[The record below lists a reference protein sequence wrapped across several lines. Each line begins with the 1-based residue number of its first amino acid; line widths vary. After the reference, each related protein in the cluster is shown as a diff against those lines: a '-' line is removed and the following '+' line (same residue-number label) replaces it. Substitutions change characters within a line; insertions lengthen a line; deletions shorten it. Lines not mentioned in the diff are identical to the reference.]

1 MGFLSKLSM
10 KPSQKLAAAAPSGPK
25 VASTGTQALPTSSTA
40 APVVESF
47 SEPDDEPTVFTT
59 FMVAYLGF
67 FGVTLLVYPYMFSAT
82 WNPMAYWTSISDELA
97 FAFRMAGTGFLTLT
111 LGPFLDEMF
120 GGPGVVMKAF
130 ARQMLI
136 VNVCVVLIFMYYT
149 FYAPLENA
157 VPLIW
162 SGQTTF
168 QAFLVAWNV
177 IEVTGA
183 GLRDYYVLFN
193 TFLYGFYALGLVAAP
208 ALFFGPGLSPFVYWN
223 TWTELGLLCGRSL
236 GIGLFCAV
244 VAGYAFYAGYV
255 SGGGFAKMFVVFNI
269 INLGLFIG
277 PAFYGGDSA
286 NESMWHIQVIMQVS
300 LVFVGI
306 YLDLAGYNGPLQL
319 ASPLP
324 KCANDVTTFNFIN
337 LIWYL
342 PFAVAFFTDPN
353 MIFGPSTFTG
363 FPLFLVDLDETS
375 LWFGKAWATA
385 MTMVVLGPYLFGLSH
400 VKVAKQLTLAYI
412 AFVGLFAYG
421 LTSYSVFNFIM
432 VAPLTGVNFLFFLW
446 GLYLVLPG
454 QSGEALL

>member
-1 MGFLSKLSM
+1 
-10 KPSQKLAAAAPSGPK
+10 
-25 VASTGTQALPTSSTA
+25 
-40 APVVESF
+40 
-47 SEPDDEPTVFTT
+47 
-59 FMVAYLGF
+59 
-67 FGVTLLVYPYMFSAT
+67 
-82 WNPMAYWTSISDELA
+82 
-97 FAFRMAGTGFLTLT
+97 
-111 LGPFLDEMF
+111 
-120 GGPGVVMKAF
+120 
-130 ARQMLI
+130 
-136 VNVCVVLIFMYYT
+136 
-149 FYAPLENA
+149 
-157 VPLIW
+157 
-162 SGQTTF
+162 
-168 QAFLVAWNV
+168 
-177 IEVTGA
+177 
-183 GLRDYYVLFN
+183 
-193 TFLYGFYALGLVAAP
+193 
-208 ALFFGPGLSPFVYWN
+208 
-223 TWTELGLLCGRSL
+223 LLCGRSL

-306 YLDLAGYNGPLQL
+306 YLDLAGYNGPWQL